1 MPDLLAALTSG
12 QRYCSITSP
21 TETLPDG
28 SVISLC
34 AVLPMATFELL
45 SFHNLSLSSNSW
57 AAIADACS
65 KTRALQRLVFKD
77 CSFSIGQGLSMF
89 SRALSAA
96 DLQSLEVMNSAL
108 GDDFVAGLAEGS
120 LLGNERFATLRLT
133 GCGLGDAGVVRLAK
147 AIEGVGMMC
156 SLRLLDLSHNR
167 IGDGGACALAAM
179 LGSEANANS
188 SSVPLNTLELEG
200 NLLTDVGGLALCRAA
215 KAALMLQRLN
225 VSLNPGITSA
235 TMMGLA
241 DAVRFN
247 TGTLKEVAVAG
258 CRASEDAAV
267 ALIRAANKNTTLQLL
282 DIRGVPLAAE
292 GVTQLCALLRYTT
305 SLNTLRVD
313 VATAEGA
320 EAIARD
326 LPANRSLMHITLG
339 GPVPDGLL
347 AAMSETL
354 AANTVRRM
362 HASPANSSPHIHAW
376 IEESTHAY
384 AARGL
389 GQPSGAGGVPGA
401 NTYPYHAAAAAAAA
415 APPVHAGLGNINTAI
430 PGAHAGA
437 QYPPIHPQQQT
448 QPMAAAAVYGH
459 PQQQQ
464 HVPPLQHQQQH
475 QPMHGRS
482 RSPSPGREG
491 PAPPEYTRS
500 PRSEAGGSVY
510 SHATH
515 RTGRTHRTHRTNTS
529 YVSFGGFT
537 DMSRRTIMV
546 GSTPLRVSASLA
558 AGGAAEKAAIIF
570 RNHDQNDDNHLNRQ
584 EMLAALQEM
593 GVLNGIKAK
602 HIGRFLDSEFKKAD
616 WDKDG
621 RVSLQDFICYY
632 EKIAYYQAQMAREGR
647 IKSMANL
654 NKQMVPAGVE
664 HNAHLKRVFKNYA
677 RLAIGQG
684 RVYADGQPQMNSAQ
698 FHRLCQDAGFMEP
711 EGRLSITAVDV
722 IFTRHRAANSRRMSF
737 KDFIAALAA
746 AAYEMGFQFDDILEV
761 LGANQAAAAAAAAAG
776 AKAGAGGQP
785 LTPTESA
792 RDSVSESSGVHY
804 VHPAQQPQQ
813 APLPGDPSFDVLGV
827 PLATVHEG
835 AEGKKKPKTK
845 KAGSTRSGAGS
856 AAGGSRAGGA
866 SAAPSGGGVR
876 SSMNTNP
883 LYDSQDFI
891 GGVAAGGG
899 GPAHSSFNVHGA
911 LGANAAG
918 RGGRVSLGT
927 QSPGRNSSLGHAP
940 GAAPPQGGGAGVVQP
955 SDLAV
960 LEARMRLELEAAV
973 RQIEERVSVLG
984 PSASGERSGGVSSSG
999 LPASAD
1005 ALLGAKLRQL
1015 EGQVTGV
1022 VSRQD
1027 ELDKVSSQLASLQ
1040 DILNKLAE
1048 EMVRIKQRADTAHS
1062 TAASAVSAATA
1073 AANAAG
1079 SGGSTAAAAAAVEE
1093 RLGAVSAQLG
1103 GVQDGVSAVGR
1114 DVASL
1119 SGRLE
1124 GLGGQVAS
1132 NRSAAQQQS
1141 AQLTQLQAQV
1151 AQLSSQVSSA
1161 VTTSGMEAAVSAA
1174 EKRLQDRMQRYDGA
1188 LLQVAKQVDA
1198 LDQRLREEQEGNIK
1212 TIEMLLAAA
1221 GGAPAA
1227 AAAGAGASAG
1237 GAGAS
1242 SGGGISEVRSGGS
1255 NSLPAAR

>member
-45 SFHNLSLSSNSW
+45 SFHNLNLSSNSW

-77 CSFSIGQGLSMF
+77 CSFSTGQGLSMF

-96 DLQSLEVMNSAL
+96 DLQSLEVMNSPL

-120 LLGNERFATLRLT
+120 LLGNEKFTTLRLT
-133 GCGLGDAGVVRLAK
+133 GCGLGDAGVMRLAK

-167 IGDGGACALAAM
+167 IGDPGACALAAM
-179 LGSEANANS
+179 LGSEASATS

-200 NLLTDVGGLALCRAA
+200 NQLTDVGGLALCRAS

-225 VSLNPGITSA
+225 LSLNPGITSA

-292 GVTQLCALLRYTT
+292 GVMQLCALLRYTT

-347 AAMSETL
+347 AAMSEIL

-362 HASPANSSPHIHAW
+362 HASPATSSPHIHAW

-389 GQPSGAGGVPGA
+389 GQPGGAGVVPSA
-401 NTYPYHAAAAAAAA
+401 NTYPYHAAAAAA
-415 APPVHAGLGNINTAI
+415 PLVHASLSAINTGAI

-437 QYPPIHPQQQT
+437 QYPSIHPPQQP
-448 QPMAAAAVYGH
+448 QPVSAAAAYGH
-459 PQQQQ
+459 QQQQ
-464 HVPPLQHQQQH
+464 VPQPHHQQQ
-475 QPMHGRS
+475 QQQQQQQAHGRS
-482 RSPSPGREG
+482 RSPSPGRDG

-602 HIGRFLDSEFKKAD
+602 HIGRFLDSEFRKAD

-621 RVSLQDFICYY
+621 RISLQDFISYY

-654 NKQMVPAGVE
+654 NKQMVPSGVE
-664 HNAHLKRVFKNYA
+664 HNSHLKKVFKNYA

-711 EGRLSITAVDV
+711 EGRLSTTAVDV

-746 AAYEMGFQFDDILEV
+746 CAYEMGFQFDDILEV
-761 LGANQAAAAAAAAAG
+761 LGANQAAAAAAAAAAG
-776 AKAGAGGQP
+776 GKAGQP

-804 VHPAQQPQQ
+804 VHNPQQPQ
-813 APLPGDPSFDVLGV
+813 PGDPSFDVLGV

-835 AEGKKKPKTK
+835 AEGKKKTKTK
-845 KAGSTRSGAGS
+845 KAGSIRSGAGS

-866 SAAPSGGGVR
+866 AAAGGGGVR

-891 GGVAAGGG
+891 AGAAGG
-899 GPAHSSFNVHGA
+899 PVHSSFNLHGA
-911 LGANAAG
+911 LGANAAARG
-918 RGGRVSLGT
+918 GGRVSPGT
-927 QSPGRNSSLGHAP
+927 QSPGRNSSLGHAA
-940 GAAPPQGGGAGVVQP
+940 GAAAQPAGVVQP

-960 LEARMRLELEAAV
+960 LEARVRLELEAAV
-973 RQIEERVSVLG
+973 RQMEDRVGALA
-984 PSASGERSGGVSSSG
+984 PTASGERSGGVSSSG

-1027 ELDKVSSQLASLQ
+1027 ELDKVSTQLASLQ

-1048 EMVRIKQRADTAHS
+1048 EMVRIKHRADTAHS

-1103 GVQDGVSAVGR
+1103 GVQDSVSAVGR

-1124 GLGGQVAS
+1124 GLGGQVAA
-1132 NRSAAQQQS
+1132 NRSSAQQQS

-1151 AQLSSQVSSA
+1151 AQLSSQVSAA
-1161 VTTSGMEAAVSAA
+1161 VTTSSMEAAVAAA

-1227 AAAGAGASAG
+1227 APAGTGGASGG

-1242 SGGGISEVRSGGS
+1242 SGGGLSEVRSGGS
-1255 NSLPAAR
+1255 NTLPAAR